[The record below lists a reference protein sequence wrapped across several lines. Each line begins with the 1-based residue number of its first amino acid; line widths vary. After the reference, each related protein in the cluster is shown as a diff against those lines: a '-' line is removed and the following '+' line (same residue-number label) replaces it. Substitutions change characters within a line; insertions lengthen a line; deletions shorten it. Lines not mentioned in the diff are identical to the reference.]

1 MLCVNITKRLP
12 EHGSALITDLLQ
24 YDGVNMNWEAC
35 MSGVSAILTLLAEVP
50 ARLAGANDPVHLPAT
65 AGVRLDGAGMWEW
78 VSGNDKA
85 IVHGTRGEG
94 KTMQPGHC
102 IAWDPKPSAPDVT
115 STTSHSFSPRSWSG
129 LAAPPGCRRITTWT
143 ASCPSLSRVGG

>member
-65 AGVRLDGAGMWEW
+65 AGVRLDGAGVWEW
-78 VSGNDKA
+78 VPGSDKA
-85 IVHGTRGEG
+85 IVRGTRGGG

-102 IAWDPKPSAPDVT
+102 IARDPN
-115 STTSHSFSPRSWSG
+115 PRRQVLPQPPHTHFLPG
-129 LAAPPGCRRITTWT
+129 AGAAGRHRLAAGELRPGPPP
-143 ASCPSLSRVGG
+143 APH